1 MNIELLIYAGSA
13 MPFFWGVAHLFPTR
27 SVVRGFG
34 EISVDN
40 KNIITMEW
48 VTEGVALMFV
58 GTIVATVTAVEPRA
72 TVSSYVYLASSAC
85 LVVLAIVSLF
95 TGFKIAFLPFKLCP
109 LIFLSSA
116 TLIFLGWSLL

>member
-1 MNIELLIYAGSA
+1 
-13 MPFFWGVAHLFPTR
+13 
-27 SVVRGFG
+27 
-34 EISVDN
+34 
-40 KNIITMEW
+40 MEW

-72 TVSSYVYLASSAC
+72 IVSSYVYLVSSGC

-116 TLIFLGWSLL
+116 ILILLGWWFL

>member
-1 MNIELLIYAGSA
+1 MNTVPLIYMGSA
-13 MPFFWGVAHLFPTR
+13 MPFLWGVAHLFPTR
-27 SVVRGFG
+27 SVIRGFG
-34 EISVDN
+34 EISADN
-40 KNIITMEW
+40 RNIVAMEW

-72 TVSSYVYLASSAC
+72 TVSSYVYLVSSGC

-116 TLIFLGWSLL
+116 ILILLGWWFL